1 MFVETLT
8 HKLTATQRLV
18 VLPIAWIALYAANEW
33 FWNALFF
40 DWLQLDPV
48 NGFVAAGH
56 FFAYD
61 FIKIVL
67 LVVGITFLVTVLQSF
82 VSVEKTKKW
91 LSGKGE
97 GVGHLLAA
105 SLGVITPFCSCSSV
119 PLFIG
124 FLRGGI
130 PLGVTM
136 TFLIASPLISEV
148 AVVLLGMFFGW
159 HVAALYVLAGFIVA
173 VVSGWLIQRL
183 KLERWVEPFVTK
195 KLQIANAQ
203 GLVEIKPTLQER
215 ITEAIEESSSLVK
228 TLLPYLAIGLAVGAI
243 LHGWVPSDV
252 IAAVAGRENIF
263 AVPLVVLMGI
273 PLYGGAASVLPLI
286 EVLAGAG
293 IPIGTLLALMMSV
306 IGLSLPEMILL
317 KKVLKPQLLF
327 IFIGIIAAAIILIGY
342 LFNALL

>member
-1 MFVETLT
+1 MSMLLNKSQPVTRISLFAV
-8 HKLTATQRLV
+8 
-18 VLPIAWIALYAANEW
+18 AWVALYVFNEW

-40 DWLQLDPV
+40 QWLGLNPAE
-48 NGFVAAGH
+48 GWVAASN
-56 FFAYD
+56 FFIYD

-67 LVVGITFLVTVLQSF
+67 LVMGITFVVTVLQSF
-82 VSVEKTKKW
+82 ISVEKTQKW

-148 AVVLLGMFFGW
+148 AVVLLGTFFGW
-159 HVAALYVLAGFIVA
+159 HVALLYVLAGFVVA
-173 VVSGWLIQRL
+173 IFSGWLIQRL

-195 KLQIANAQ
+195 TMQITNAQ
-203 GLVEIKPTLQER
+203 GLIEVKPTLQER
-215 ITEAIEESSSLVK
+215 ITEGIEESKDLVK
-228 TLLPYLAIGLAVGAI
+228 TLLPYLAIGLAVGAV
-243 LHGWVPSDV
+243 LHGWVPSEA
-252 IAAVAGRENIF
+252 IAAVAGKENIF
-263 AVPLVVLMGI
+263 AVPLVVILGI

-286 EVLAGAG
+286 EVLASAG

-317 KKVLKPQLLF
+317 KKVLKPQLLI
-327 IFIGIIAAAIILIGY
+327 IFIGIIAVSITLIGY
-342 LFNALL
+342 FFNALL

>member
-1 MFVETLT
+1 MRPSLLT
-8 HKLTATQRLV
+8 EQKVSARILLLGFAWV
-18 VLPIAWIALYAANEW
+18 VLYALNEW
-33 FWNALFF
+33 FWNALYYQ
-40 DWLQLDPV
+40 WLGLNPAE
-48 NGFVAAGH
+48 GWVAASN
-56 FFAYD
+56 FFVYD

-67 LVVGITFLVTVLQSF
+67 LVIGITFIVTVLQSF
-82 VSVEKTKKW
+82 ISVEKTQKW
-91 LSGKGE
+91 LSGRGE

-148 AVVLLGMFFGW
+148 AVVLLGTFFGW
-159 HVAALYVLAGFIVA
+159 HVALIYVAAGFVVA
-173 VVSGWLIQRL
+173 IFSGWLIQRL

-195 KLQIANAQ
+195 TTQITNVR
-203 GLVEIKPTLQER
+203 GFIEVKPTLQER
-215 ITEAIEESSSLVK
+215 ITEGIEESVSLVK
-228 TLLPYLAIGLAVGAI
+228 TLLPYLAIGLAVGAV
-243 LHGWVPSDV
+243 LHGWVPSEA
-252 IAAVAGRENIF
+252 IAAVAGKDNF
-263 AVPLVVLMGI
+263 LAVPLVVLIGI

-286 EVLAGAG
+286 EVLASAG

-317 KKVLKPQLLF
+317 KKVLKPQLLL
-327 IFIGIIAAAIILIGY
+327 IFIGIIAVAITLIGY
-342 LFNALL
+342 LFNALF